1 MPASRIAEAY
11 VQVVPRV
18 EGVQGQ
24 LTNQL
29 SQQLGDAGEVAGDS
43 AAKGVGNGMGNK
55 IKGYI
60 GPVVAGMAASFAAVN
75 IASFFKDA
83 VAGASDFAEQGA
95 AVGQVFGD
103 ASIKIQKFADGAAS
117 SLGQSK
123 TQVLE
128 ASKQFGIYGKA
139 AGMAGEENA
148 NFSTDLVKLA
158 TDLASFNNTSVDDAI
173 MALGA
178 GLRGESEPL
187 RKFGVLITEAE
198 MKSKGMEMGL
208 GTMTKTA
215 KGFTF
220 TMNEQEKILARN
232 GIIFEQTTTQQGDFA
247 RTSGGLANQ
256 QRILDANMKNLGISL
271 GTLLLPA
278 INAVTTVMNPFITFI
293 ADNIAPISAFAA
305 TVGILTLAYNA
316 QAIALA
322 ITSSAI
328 WANTIALLANP
339 ITWIVIGVAALVAG
353 IVMLATQTTFFTDMW
368 EWMVGAVTAAWEW
381 LWGILKPIFDFIG
394 AAFKVLWDFV
404 INPII
409 TLIMIGIALL
419 AMVFEWLYK
428 NAIKPVFDAIA
439 KVFEWIWKNV
449 IEPVIGWIVGAFN
462 AVGKTISDVFGGI
475 GKFIK
480 DVFDGI
486 VNIIRGPV
494 NAIIDLI
501 NGMIDG
507 LNKIQIKVPDWVPLI
522 GGQTLGFNIP
532 KIPKLAKGGYV
543 DQPTTALIGEA
554 GPEVVTPLKE
564 FKQMVGLDGD
574 NNKGQT
580 INYYAAPN
588 QSLDAEAALFTA
600 IKRAKVVAGW

>member
-1 MPASRIAEAY
+1 MPVSRIAEAY
-11 VQVVPRV
+11 VQVVPRID
-18 EGVQGQ
+18 GIGSQ
-24 LTNQL
+24 LNSQL
-29 SQQLGDAGEVAGDS
+29 SGELGKAGESGGDS
-43 AAKGVGNGMGNK
+43 MAKGVGKGMGAK
-55 IKGYI
+55 IGNYI
-60 GPVVAGMAASFAAVN
+60 GPVVAGFAASFAAVGVAN
-75 IASFFKDA
+75 FFKDA
-83 VAGASDFAEQGA
+83 VTGASDFAEQGA
-95 AVGQVFGD
+95 AVGEVFGVA
-103 ASIKIQKFADGAAS
+103 ASKIQDFADGAAT

-128 ASKQFGIYGKA
+128 AAKQFGIYGKA

-198 MKSKGMEMGL
+198 MKAKGMEMGL

-232 GIIFEQTTTQQGDFA
+232 GIIFEQTTTQQGDFE
-247 RTSGGLANQ
+247 RTSSGLANQ
-256 QRILDANMKNLGISL
+256 QRILDANMKNLGITV

-278 INAVTTVMNPFITFI
+278 INGLVTIMNPFITFI
-293 ADNIAPISAFAA
+293 SDNAAPIAAFAA
-305 TVGILTLAYNA
+305 TLGILTLAINA
-316 QAIALA
+316 QSIALA
-322 ITSSAI
+322 ISSSAW
-328 WANTIALLANP
+328 WANTLAVLANP
-339 ITWIVIGVAALVAG
+339 ITWIVLGIAALVAG
-353 IVMLATQTTFFTDMW
+353 IVYLATQTTFFTDMW

-381 LWGILKPIFDFIG
+381 LWGILKPVFDFIG
-394 AAFKVLWDFV
+394 AAFKVLWDFF

-409 TLIMIGIALL
+409 TFILIAIALL

-428 NAIKPVFDAIA
+428 TVIKPVFDAIG
-439 KVFEWIWKNV
+439 KVFDWLWKNV
-449 IEPVIGWIVGAFN
+449 IKPVADWISGAFE
-462 AVGKTISDVFGGI
+462 AIGSTISDVFGGI

-480 DVFDGI
+480 DTFDGI

-507 LNKIQIKVPDWVPLI
+507 LNKIKIKVPDWVPLI

-532 KIPKLAKGGYV
+532 KIPKLAEGGYV

-564 FKQMVGLDGD
+564 FKKMVGIDG
-574 NNKGQT
+574 NNGNGQT